1 MRSHPIDVA
10 ITYSSKQEYYV
21 SKVATY
27 LKRSGIEVFYL
38 PFEKA
43 NIIGED
49 LIVYLSRVYKEWA
62 ELCVMFISKE
72 YVEGAWPKLE
82 LKNALERQLTQ
93 DSSYILP
100 IRFDDS
106 IVPGLSESIFYLR
119 TNDYTE
125 EELSE
130 IIAKKFKKLKNI
142 PIN

>member
-1 MRSHPIDVA
+1 
-10 ITYSSKQEYYV
+10 
-21 SKVATY
+21 
-27 LKRSGIEVFYL
+27 
-38 PFEKA
+38 
-43 NIIGED
+43 
-49 LIVYLSRVYKEWA
+49 
-62 ELCVMFISKE
+62 MFISKE